1 MKKTILALTIML
13 VVLSAFFGWQLSE
26 QQRRI
31 VAASE
36 MLGYMYEHDEDWYI
50 DALMDTEAY
59 QVFVGN
65 EQHIGGGN
73 HY

>member
-13 VVLSAFFGWQLSE
+13 VVLSAFFGWQVSE
-26 QQRRI
+26 QHRRI

-36 MLGYMYEHDEDWYI
+36 MFDYMYEHDEAWCM

-59 QVFVGN
+59 QVFIGN
-65 EQHIGGGN
+65 E
-73 HY
+73 